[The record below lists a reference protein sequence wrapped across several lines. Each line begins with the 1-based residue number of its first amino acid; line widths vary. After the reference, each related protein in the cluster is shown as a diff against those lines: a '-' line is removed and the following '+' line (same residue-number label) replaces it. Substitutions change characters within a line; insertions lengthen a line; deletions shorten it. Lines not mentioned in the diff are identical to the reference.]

1 MATRST
7 AQEEMLSTQEKL
19 ILTGQFIKIYW
30 KILFAI
36 TWALILIPPL
46 LTYNYPV
53 SDLIISKLVV

>member
-19 ILTGQFIKIYW
+19 ILTGQFIKLYW

-36 TWALILIPPL
+36 TWGLILIPPL
-46 LTYNYPV
+46 LVYNYPV
-53 SDLIISKLVV
+53 SD